1 MSGLVNVGPWMD
13 AIRRRVRLVLISEE
27 LEKLELELES
37 LEVGES
43 ALERVR
49 LLRSLIQE
57 TR

>member
-1 MSGLVNVGPWMD
+1 MGKLVNVGPWME

>member
-27 LEKLELELES
+27 LQRLEQELES
-37 LEVGES
+37 SEVGES
-43 ALERVR
+43 TVERVR